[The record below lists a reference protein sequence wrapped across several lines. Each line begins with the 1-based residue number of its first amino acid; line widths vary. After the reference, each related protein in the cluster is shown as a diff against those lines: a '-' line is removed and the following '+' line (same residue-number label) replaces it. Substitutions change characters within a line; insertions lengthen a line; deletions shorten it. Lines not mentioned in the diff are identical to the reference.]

1 MTIETSRMTIEEEV
15 RERMAGSAA
24 LHERALPVLPS
35 GVTHDSRYAEPFP
48 IYVTRAAG
56 SRKWDVDGNEY
67 VDYFGGHGALMLG
80 HCHPIV
86 TEAVVEQ
93 ARRGSHYGAGHEH
106 EIRWAELVTEIVP
119 SAQRVKFTSSGTE
132 ATLMALRLAR
142 AFTGRDRIV
151 KMQGHFHGWHDYA
164 TIAMQTPWD
173 EPVSRGIP
181 RAVRATVTGIPVDDV
196 ARLRSE
202 LERGDVAGVILVC
215 NGSTREYLQALVDL
229 AHAHE
234 TLVIFDE
241 VVTGFRY
248 APGGAQEYFGVTPD
262 LTALAKIL
270 AGGYPGG
277 AVAGRSDVLALLELR
292 DDRQWMRFGRVQ
304 HPGTYNANPVSA
316 AAGVACLEIVRD
328 PAVQRKATDFADRL
342 REGFRDVLERR
353 SVGGSAE
360 GWASMVTLKLPSD
373 LPPRKLSARFR
384 AVMQL
389 GGVDP
394 SGMNLIV
401 SAVHDEDDLARTIA
415 AFGAAVSRLRDEGVL
430 RPATAEPDSPG
441 GRGPG

>member
-1 MTIETSRMTIEEEV
+1 MTIEEEV
-15 RERMAGSAA
+15 HERMAGSAA

-80 HCHPIV
+80 HCHPAV
-86 TEAVVEQ
+86 TEAVVDQ
-93 ARRGSHYGAGHEH
+93 VRRGSHYGASHEQ
-106 EIRWAELVTEIVP
+106 EIHWAELVTEIVP
-119 SAQRVKFTSSGTE
+119 SAKRVKFTSSGTE

-151 KMQGHFHGWHDYA
+151 KMRGHFHGWHDYA
-164 TIAMQTPWD
+164 TIAMQPPWD
-173 EPVSRGIP
+173 EPTSRGIP
-181 RAVRATVTGIPVDDV
+181 RAIQATVTGIPASDV
-196 ARLRSE
+196 ARLRPE
-202 LERGDVAGVILVC
+202 LERGDVAGVILLC
-215 NGSTREYLQALVDL
+215 NGSTREYLQTLLDL
-229 AHAHE
+229 AHAHG

-248 APGGAQEYFGVTPD
+248 APGGAQEHFGVTPD
-262 LTALAKIL
+262 LTTLAKIL

-316 AAGVACLEIVRD
+316 AAGVACLEIVRH
-328 PAVQRKATDFADRL
+328 PAVQRKAADTADRI
-342 REGFRDVLERR
+342 RAGFRDVLERR
-353 SVGGSAE
+353 GVGGSAA
-360 GWASMVTLKLPSD
+360 GWASMVTVQLPSD

-401 SAVHDEDDLARTIA
+401 SAVHDDDDLARTVA
-415 AFGAAVSRLRDEGVL
+415 AFDAAVARLQDAGVL
-430 RPATAEPDSPG
+430 QAD
-441 GRGPG
+441 GRD